1 MKKGGYKILF
11 GALICLSM
19 FSACQKK
26 DASEGFDILNFSDD
40 TTAAAELVE
49 QANQDLN
56 KIKVMYKKNEVQL
69 EELKAAM
76 SGRDIETVKKI
87 TDDLVYV
94 LNDGMSLGESAV
106 EKLGKAQ
113 QKNIDVDFKDYL
125 SLKEESLRKQLEAF
139 ENRRQAA
146 RLLRDSFG
154 TADPKKIEEAKAGF
168 KEKEEK
174 FMKTME
180 TAREISKKAND
191 LAKESSKKV
200 KE

>member
-1 MKKGGYKILF
+1 MRKGELKITL
-11 GALICLSM
+11 AVLICVAV
-19 FSACQKK
+19 FSTCKK
-26 DASEGFDILNFSDD
+26 TDSSEGFDVLSFSDD
-40 TTAAAELVE
+40 TSDAAELVE

-56 KIKVMYKKNEVQL
+56 KIKILYKKNEDQL

-76 SGRDIETVKKI
+76 GGKDIATVKKI

-106 EKLGKAQ
+106 EKIGKAQ
-113 QKNIDVDFKDYL
+113 AMNINADFKDYL

-154 TADPKKIEEAKAGF
+154 TTDPAAIEKAKAAF
-168 KEKEEK
+168 KEKEEACIK
-174 FMKTME
+174 MLE
-180 TAREISKKAND
+180 ESNEINKKANQLAKDSSKKAN
-191 LAKESSKKV
+191 
-200 KE
+200 

>member
-1 MKKGGYKILF
+1 MIKSGCKILF
-11 GALICLSM
+11 GALICLSIL
-19 FSACQKK
+19 SACQKK
-26 DASEGFDILNFSDD
+26 DASSEGFDILSFSDD
-40 TTAAAELVE
+40 TTDAAELVE

-76 SGRDIETVKKI
+76 SGKDIETVKKI

-106 EKLGKAQ
+106 EKIGKAQ
-113 QKNIDVDFKDYL
+113 AMNINADFKDYL

-154 TADPKKIEEAKAGF
+154 MTDPAAIEKAKAGF
-168 KEKEEK
+168 KEKEEACIK
-174 FMKTME
+174 MLE
-180 TAREISKKAND
+180 ESNEINKKANQLAKDSSKKAN
-191 LAKESSKKV
+191 
-200 KE
+200 

>member
-1 MKKGGYKILF
+1 MRKGGFKITL
-11 GALICLSM
+11 AVLICVTV
-19 FSACQKK
+19 FSACKK
-26 DASEGFDILNFSDD
+26 TDSSEGFDVLSFSDD
-40 TTAAAELVE
+40 TSDAAELVE

-56 KIKVMYKKNEVQL
+56 KIKILYKKNEDQL

-76 SGRDIETVKKI
+76 GGKDIATVKKI

-106 EKLGKAQ
+106 EKIGKAQ
-113 QKNIDVDFKDYL
+113 AMNINADFKDYL

-154 TADPKKIEEAKAGF
+154 TTDPAAIEKAKAAF
-168 KEKEEK
+168 KEKEEACIK
-174 FMKTME
+174 MLE
-180 TAREISKKAND
+180 ESNEINKKANQLAKDSSKKAN
-191 LAKESSKKV
+191 
-200 KE
+200 